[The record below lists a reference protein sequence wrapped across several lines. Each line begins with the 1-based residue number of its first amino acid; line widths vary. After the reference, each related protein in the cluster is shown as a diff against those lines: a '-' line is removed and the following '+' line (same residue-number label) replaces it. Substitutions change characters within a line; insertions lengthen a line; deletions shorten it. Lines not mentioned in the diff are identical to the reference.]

1 MIVKKFIPLEFAANN
16 YLVYNEVSENSAD
29 EASKEAILFDCAGS
43 NEEIF
48 KFIDENGLNLK
59 YIFITHA
66 HFDHVGGL
74 KGFKEK
80 YPDVKVLMALDDK
93 ILYENLSMQC
103 DLFGH
108 RRVEAIEIDEFID
121 ETKEIDFLGEKIK
134 VISTPGH
141 SKGSVCYLIGDNLFA
156 GDTLFLEEIGRCDL
170 PTGNFKEIEH
180 SIKEKLFKLEDNIKV
195 FTGHGDNTTIGHEKI
210 YNAYFGENSIYS

>member
-16 YLVYNEVSENSAD
+16 YLVYDND
-29 EASKEAILFDCAGS
+29 TKEAVLFDCAGS
-43 NEEIF
+43 NDAIF
-48 KFIDENGLNLK
+48 DFIEKEGLNLK

-80 YPDVKVLMALDDK
+80 FQNVKVLMAADDK
-93 ILYENLSMQC
+93 VLYENLAMQC
-103 DLFGH
+103 DLFGQ
-108 RRVEAIEIDEFID
+108 RRVEAVEIDEYID
-121 ETKEIDFLGEKIK
+121 ENREIDFSGEKIK

-141 SKGSVCYLIGDNLFA
+141 SKGSVCYLLGDNLFA

-180 SIKEKLFKLEDNIKV
+180 SIKEKLFKLEDKIKV

-210 YNAYFGENSIYS
+210 HNAYFGQNAIYS

>member
-1 MIVKKFIPLEFAANN
+1 MIVKKFIPQEFAANN
-16 YLVYNEVSENSAD
+16 YLVYDSD
-29 EASKEAILFDCAGS
+29 TKEAVLFDCAGS
-43 NEEIF
+43 NEAIF
-48 KFIDENGLNLK
+48 DFIEKEGLNLK

-80 YPDVKVLMALDDK
+80 FPSVKVLMSKDDEV
-93 ILYENLSMQC
+93 LYENLNMQC

-108 RRVEAIEIDEFID
+108 RRVEAIEIDEFIN
-121 ETKEIDFLGEKIK
+121 ESFTVDFAGEKIK

-141 SKGSVCYLIGDNLFA
+141 SKGGLCYLIGDNLFV

-210 YNAYFGENSIYS
+210 HNAYFGQNSIYS